1 MRGRA
6 LPGLLPAGGRRRRG
20 RTARHHRP
28 RLHRR
33 PRVGATAAEGAG
45 PRLAGRPASMTT
57 AFVLGG
63 GGLLGACEAG
73 MARALLEAGVR
84 PDLVVG
90 TSIGAINGAAIAADP
105 SPASAQNLVRLWEQ
119 MSADDVLGGSL
130 LGRLGELVRTRTSL
144 HSADALRALLRE
156 RLPAR
161 RIEALPVEFQCVA
174 ASVERAQEHWFTE
187 GDLVDAVLAS
197 AALPG
202 VFPAVRIG

>member
-73 MARALLEAGVR
+73 MARALLESGIR
-84 PDLVVG
+84 PDLVIG
-90 TSIGAINGAAIAADP
+90 TSIGAINGAALSAEPTPAGARKLDELWAQFAVRDVFGS
-105 SPASAQNLVRLWEQ
+105 SPLGRLWELAR
-119 MSADDVLGGSL
+119 SG
-130 LGRLGELVRTRTSL
+130 TSL
-144 HSADALRALLRE
+144 HSNAALRRLLE
-156 RLPAR
+156 QHLPAR
-161 RIEALPVEFQCVA
+161 FE
-174 ASVERAQEHWFTE
+174 
-187 GDLVDAVLAS
+187 D
-197 AALPG
+197 
-202 VFPAVRIG
+202 

>member
-73 MARALLEAGVR
+73 MARALRGAGIR
-84 PDLVVG
+84 PDLVIVA
-90 TSIGAINGAAIAADP
+90 SLGAINGAAIAADP
-105 SPASAQNLVRLWEQ
+105 TVEGADRLVDMWGRL
-119 MSADDVLGGSL
+119 SDDDVLGGAGF
-130 LGRLGELVRTRTSL
+130 GR
-144 HSADALRALLRE
+144 ARAP
-156 RLPAR
+156 LP
-161 RIEALPVEFQCVA
+161 
-174 ASVERAQEHWFTE
+174 
-187 GDLVDAVLAS
+187 
-197 AALPG
+197 
-202 VFPAVRIG
+202 PAHA

>member
-1 MRGRA
+1 MRRRA

-73 MARALLEAGVR
+73 MDRALLESGTL
-84 PDLVVG
+84 PDLVIG
-90 TSIGAINGAAIAADP
+90 PFIGAINGPAIAADP
-105 SPASAQNLVRLWEQ
+105 TVEGADRL
-119 MSADDVLGGSL
+119 
-130 LGRLGELVRTRTSL
+130 
-144 HSADALRALLRE
+144 
-156 RLPAR
+156 
-161 RIEALPVEFQCVA
+161 
-174 ASVERAQEHWFTE
+174 
-187 GDLVDAVLAS
+187 
-197 AALPG
+197 
-202 VFPAVRIG
+202 

>member
-6 LPGLLPAGGRRRRG
+6 LPGLLSAGARRRRAG
-20 RTARHHRP
+20 TARHYRP

-73 MARALLEAGVR
+73 MARALLESGIR
-84 PDLVVG
+84 PDLVIG

-105 SPASAQNLVRLWEQ
+105 TVDGADRLVDMWARL
-119 MSADDVLGGSL
+119 SDDDVLGGSVF
-130 LGRLGELVRTRTSL
+130 GRLGALLRTRTSL
-144 HSADALRALLRE
+144 HAPDELATLLE
-156 RLPAR
+156 RQ
-161 RIEALPVEFQCVA
+161 LPVRRFEDLPVAFECVA
-174 ASVERAQEHWFTE
+174 ASIERAQEHWFTSC
-187 GDLVDAVLAS
+187 DLVPAGPAS
-197 AALPG
+197 WPLPR
-202 VFPAVRIG
+202 VFPPGP